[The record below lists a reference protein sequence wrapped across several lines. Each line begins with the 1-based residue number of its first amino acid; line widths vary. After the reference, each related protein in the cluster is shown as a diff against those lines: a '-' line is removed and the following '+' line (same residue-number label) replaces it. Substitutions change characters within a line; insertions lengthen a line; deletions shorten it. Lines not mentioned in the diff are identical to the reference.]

1 MKLIN
6 YIISVIIFPFF
17 FYKTFGFNV
26 YGHICLVAQIFIDIR
41 RIKDFGKERKWI
53 FINLVPIIG
62 WLIWLLLMGF
72 GKSGR
77 GKNNLFEIKVSQ
89 VNLTPQYFLC

>member
-1 MKLIN
+1 M
-6 YIISVIIFPFF
+6 
-17 FYKTFGFNV
+17 
-26 YGHICLVAQIFIDIR
+26 YGLICLVTQISIDIK
-41 RIKDFGKERKWI
+41 RIKDLGKNRKWI

-62 WLIWLLLMGF
+62 LLIWWPLMGF

-89 VNLTPQYFLC
+89 LNLTPQYLLC